1 MTICSSNPL
10 QLEEIILPVPLFRT
24 EHLEQMEHLEQLT
37 ANAQEISPAGRNDG
51 LDWTNKEA
59 PLGVWG
65 F

>member
-51 LDWTNKEA
+51 LDWTNK
-59 PLGVWG
+59 
-65 F
+65 